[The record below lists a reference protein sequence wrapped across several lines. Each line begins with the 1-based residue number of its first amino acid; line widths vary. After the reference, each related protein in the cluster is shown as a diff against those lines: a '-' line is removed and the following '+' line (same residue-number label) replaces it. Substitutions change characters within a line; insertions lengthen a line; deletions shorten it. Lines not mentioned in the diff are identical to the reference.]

1 MKFHLL
7 NQTEEQAYRFKLVSN
22 YIPFYATFFKEY
34 DSVIR
39 DIEKHHNKYWQ
50 FFTNTSKYIDCR
62 GQGYEV

>member
-1 MKFHLL
+1 M
-7 NQTEEQAYRFKLVSN
+7 SN

-39 DIEKHHNKYWQ
+39 GIEKHHNKYWQ

-62 GQGYEV
+62 GQGDEV